1 MNPCGTICCLGA
13 AYLWGMGNL
22 LILAAVV
29 GTLFWLA
36 RRKGWSLTGRR
47 YRTGR
52 FLPSPAPSAGRTA
65 CIIEAAVLG
74 ASAAIIIAIVATNQ
88 NTGGLLGSLDE
99 LRPQYALANVI
110 MFVCAVAGVAVA
122 TLITLYGRTAIGTAV
137 MAFVLIGYGFVLNG
151 GQYPGSWFLPARM
164 TAQMAEPVV
173 EYTINPSG
181 TSVQGADLWV
191 DGVYLGKTPYKT
203 TLDDFEAKV
212 PYWSQPPADHGTDI
226 VKVPDYE
233 LRGNSHSNLRR
244 WITFTLPDRPRS
256 GSSRRIAVSQPK
268 SKEYYA
274 RVRYAG
280 EWGLAT
286 GSSGWG
292 GSGGKWIYR
301 AETHFS
307 TRFPQRQKRLDT
319 LLDKARLADYKV
331 EGEWFKSLETY
342 GLDGWNALQNA
353 TKSEPGFRDVLA
365 AWATWRYRLYK
376 AVDEDGAWLALQAIC
391 DRADAA
397 GKYSTDSIDGLAVE
411 MLVPKLPAERLV
423 DLAEKTICQTGG
435 TQYPSYSWGAGPS
448 GPWFATYDSDGGKD
462 SAWPHVFVLAHAVW
476 KLNERLMNDDDP
488 TIVQQRIVPA
498 LICWR
503 SGLDKTAIALGGPV
517 AYEWL
522 IRHDWHTGGQDLW
535 RSHRHEDLDNH
546 FGANINRWLAMLVNM
561 PGQYG
566 REFRAKHAGDV
577 MRLAD
582 ELQGGAHT
590 ELQPPSFLFLDL
602 DKGTNSLAARYWP
615 SFHAR
620 AAGHRWQPLNQ
631 MWRYLVMMEPV
642 SAVEQY
648 VDAWRAVTK
657 DQGDKPSALRELA
670 ALPAGKRKA
679 VIDAVRKEVLSDPRY
694 AKGGS
699 EALWLD
705 SILRKL
711 DDQLP
716 DDVQARQIMEGL
728 VRGGKDDPSPQ
739 NVALWLEHTRSD
751 HPLVAMLAGA
761 DQPRLRLMVMGALR
775 EHPTPEH
782 RQMLDKLLNDADPA
796 VRAAAAEVAERLKAL
811 AAESPSR
818 YASDSPS
825 CRRSV

>member
-1 MNPCGTICCLGA
+1 MS
-13 AYLWGMGNL
+13 NL
-22 LILAAVV
+22 FVLAAVV
-29 GTLFWLA
+29 GTLLWLA

-52 FLPSPAPSAGRTA
+52 FLASPAPSAGRTA
-65 CIIEAAVLG
+65 CIVEAAVLG
-74 ASAAIIIAIVATNQ
+74 ASAAIIIAIVATNL
-88 NTGGLLGSLDE
+88 NTGGLLGMLDE

-110 MFVCAVAGVAVA
+110 MFICAVFGAAVA

-151 GQYPGSWFLPARM
+151 GRYPGSWFLPARM

-173 EYTINPSG
+173 ECTIRPSG
-181 TSVQGADLWV
+181 TNVEGAELWV
-191 DGVYLGKTPYKT
+191 NGVYLGKTPYKT

-212 PYWSQPPADHGTDI
+212 PYWPQPPADHDKDL
-226 VKVPDYE
+226 VEVPEYE
-233 LRGNSHSNLRR
+233 LRGKSAGQLRR
-244 WITFTLPDRPRS
+244 WIKFTLPDRPQS
-256 GSSRRIAVSQPK
+256 GPRWGPVTAPASQPK
-268 SKEYYA
+268 PKEYYA

-280 EWGLAT
+280 EWGLAG

-292 GSGGKWIYR
+292 SSGGKLISH

-307 TRFPQRQKRLDT
+307 TRFPQRQERLAT
-319 LLDKARLADYKV
+319 LLDLARLADYHVDGQWLKA
-331 EGEWFKSLETY
+331 LETY
-342 GLDGWNALQNA
+342 GRDGWEALQNA

-365 AWATWRYRLYK
+365 AWATWPYGLEK
-376 AVDEDGAWLALQAIC
+376 VTDKETAWLALQAIC
-391 DRADAA
+391 DRADAV

-423 DLAEKTICQTGG
+423 DLAEKTVRQTAG
-435 TQYPSYSWGAGPS
+435 TQYPSYSWGDGPR
-448 GPWFATYDSDGGKD
+448 GPWFSTLESDGRKD
-462 SAWPHVFVLAHAVW
+462 SVRPHVFVQAHAVW
-476 KLNERLMNDDDP
+476 KLNERLMSDEGP

-503 SGLDKTAIALGGPV
+503 SGLDKTAVALGGPV

-522 IRHDWHTGGQDLW
+522 IRHDWRTRGEELW
-535 RSHRHEDLDNH
+535 RSVRYEDWDYD
-546 FGANINRWLAMLVNM
+546 FGAHVNRWLAMLANL
-561 PGQYG
+561 PGQCG
-566 REFRAKHAGDV
+566 RDFRAAHADEV

-582 ELQGGAHT
+582 ELLGKIRT
-590 ELQPPSFLFLDL
+590 ELHPPPFLFLDL
-602 DKGTNSLAARYWP
+602 DKGANSLAARYWP
-615 SFHAR
+615 NFRTR
-620 AAGHRWQPLNQ
+620 AAGHHWQPLNQ
-631 MWRYLVMMEPV
+631 MWRYLMMMEPV
-642 SAVEQY
+642 STVEQY
-648 VDAWRAVTK
+648 VDAWRAVVK
-657 DQGDKPSALRELA
+657 DQPDRQFAIRELA
-670 ALPAGKRKA
+670 PLPAGKRKT

-699 EALWLD
+699 EEPWL
-705 SILRKL
+705 SNILRAL
-711 DDQLP
+711 DEQLP

-739 NVALWLEHTRSD
+739 NVALWLEHTRPD

-761 DQPRLRLMVMGALR
+761 DAPKLRLLALGALR

-796 VRAAAAEVAERLKAL
+796 VRAVAAEVAERLKDL

-818 YASDSPS
+818 YASDSLSPTAEPS
-825 CRRSV
+825 TTSTQGETT